1 MKILIDNGHGIETP
15 GKRSPDGLFREYL
28 YNRIIATRVVS
39 ELPDRGHDAEL
50 LVPEVSDICNRNQK
64 IQ

>member
-28 YNRIIATRVVS
+28 YNREIARRVVS
-39 ELPDRGHDAEL
+39 ELTDCGRDAQL
-50 LVPEVSDICNRNQK
+50 LVP
-64 IQ
+64 